1 MALGARAADLI
12 GLIVREGLGLAG
24 LGLALGLA
32 GAFVLTRFLASQ
44 LFGVTPTDPT
54 TFTVVAV
61 LLALVAVVATIA
73 PARRAALVDP
83 IVTLR
88 SE

>member
-1 MALGARAADLI
+1 MALGARTADLI

-24 LGLALGLA
+24 LGLALGFA

-54 TFTVVAV
+54 TFTVVGL